1 MSAHFVSGL
10 FRDGY
15 SKRLCTGI
23 SMGSCGMHRI
33 LLAHPHSITLRQ
45 RFPINWRNCKI
56 SCTTKKTGCVK
67 ASGLFRIVRALF
79 QKLCDPLKHQFLPFR
94 RQGAFG
100 VAPAAFVLLAQR
112 TGKLGHQ
119 IDLLVGQT
127 VNQKRPRL
135 SRHRQDN
142 RLKPRSNPPCR
153 RRSANWDRCA
163 RSRIWRWMLRPAFGL
178 HR

>member
-45 RFPINWRNCKI
+45 RFPINRRNCKN
-56 SCTTKKTGCVK
+56 SCTTAKKTGCVK

-79 QKLCDPLKHQFLPFR
+79 QKLCDQLKHQLLLFR
-94 RQGAFG
+94 RRSAFG
-100 VAPAAFVLLAQR
+100 VAPAAFVLPAQR

-119 IDLLVGQT
+119 IHLLVGQT
-127 VNQKRPRL
+127 VNR
-135 SRHRQDN
+135 N
-142 RLKPRSNPPCR
+142 
-153 RRSANWDRCA
+153 DRGFLA
-163 RSRIWRWMLRPAFGL
+163 TGKIID
-178 HR
+178 

>member
-10 FRDGY
+10 FRGGY

-45 RFPINWRNCKI
+45 RFPKNRRNCKN
-56 SCTTKKTGCVK
+56 SCTTAKKTGCVK
-67 ASGLFRIVRALF
+67 ASGLCRIVRALF
-79 QKLCDPLKHQFLPFR
+79 QKLCDQLKHQFLPFR
-94 RQGAFG
+94 RRGAFG

-127 VNQKRPRL
+127 VNRNGRGFLAAGKII
-135 SRHRQDN
+135 D
-142 RLKPRSNPPCR
+142 
-153 RRSANWDRCA
+153 
-163 RSRIWRWMLRPAFGL
+163 
-178 HR
+178 

>member
-45 RFPINWRNCKI
+45 RFPINRRNCKN
-56 SCTTKKTGCVK
+56 SCTTAKKTGCVK
-67 ASGLFRIVRALF
+67 ASGLCRIVRALF
-79 QKLCDPLKHQFLPFR
+79 QKLCDQLKHQLLLFR
-94 RQGAFG
+94 RRSAFG
-100 VAPAAFVLLAQR
+100 VAPAAFVLPAQR

-119 IDLLVGQT
+119 IHLLVGQT
-127 VNQKRPRL
+127 VNR
-135 SRHRQDN
+135 N
-142 RLKPRSNPPCR
+142 
-153 RRSANWDRCA
+153 DRGFLA
-163 RSRIWRWMLRPAFGL
+163 TGKIID
-178 HR
+178 